1 VELEEV
7 REHVLVVQPSR
18 SVMEISN
25 ALIDL
30 GMFPIQDIPVHP
42 KSTQDVL
49 TAASLVLERLQE
61 EHAPMPVPGSETRLI
76 RCCYNPKLP
85 RLPSFFAFVMYVMY
99 ISIFLHMLMYKDI

>member
-30 GMFPIQDIPVHP
+30 GMFPI
-42 KSTQDVL
+42 
-49 TAASLVLERLQE
+49 
-61 EHAPMPVPGSETRLI
+61 
-76 RCCYNPKLP
+76 
-85 RLPSFFAFVMYVMY
+85 
-99 ISIFLHMLMYKDI
+99 